1 MEAIFRAYCDSWA
14 VREAGINLFLEPRC
28 DDSSQTTTT
37 TQWDLALKKKSTM
50 LTTHNTQTFFLFL
63 SLSLLKRMCVC
74 PKIFKHKNKDIVSL
88 NSYRSQTGVQFFRDI
103 FIVSGEKKTFF
114 RQILRRVKNQKASTF
129 EFFISLYLNTII
141 VRWWSEIDDDD
152 VDEDDD
158 DDGSDVDDA

>member
-1 MEAIFRAYCDSWA
+1 MLPGTCGNKLRLKYKTRSMSMEAIFRAYCDSWA

-63 SLSLLKRMCVC
+63 SLSFLKRMCLC

-103 FIVSGEKKTFF
+103 FIVSGEEKNFFSTNSSESKKSKSFYF
-114 RQILRRVKNQKASTF
+114 RIFHFIVFEYSISASF
-129 EFFISLYLNTII
+129 
-141 VRWWSEIDDDD
+141 
-152 VDEDDD
+152 
-158 DDGSDVDDA
+158 